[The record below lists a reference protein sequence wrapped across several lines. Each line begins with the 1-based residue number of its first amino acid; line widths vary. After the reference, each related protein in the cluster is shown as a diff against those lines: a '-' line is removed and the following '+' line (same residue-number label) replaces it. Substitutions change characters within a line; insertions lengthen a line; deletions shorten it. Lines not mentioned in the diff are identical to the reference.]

1 MKWLKFAA
9 VAAFVASSAPI
20 LAQTGL
26 NGVDF
31 VNAVRS
37 RDGNKATQLLEAHP
51 TGLVDTRDGDGN
63 TGLIIS
69 VARGD
74 VDWTAFMINHGADP
88 NLPGKGKDTPL
99 IVASRI
105 GFEEGAS
112 WLLEVGAKVDL
123 ANSMGETPLIVAVQQ
138 RQLPIVRLLLEA
150 GANPDKTDNAA
161 GLSAR
166 DYATRDPRA
175 RDILNLINA
184 KRPKPAATSSA
195 N

>member
-9 VAAFVASSAPI
+9 LAAFVASSAPI
-20 LAQTGL
+20 LAQTGMS
-26 NGVDF
+26 GIDF
-31 VNAVRS
+31 VNAVRA

-88 NLPGKGKDTPL
+88 NLPGKGGDTPL
-99 IVASRI
+99 IAASRI
-105 GFEEGAS
+105 GFEEGAA

-123 ANSMGETPLIVAVQQ
+123 ANRMGETPLIIAVQQ
-138 RQLPIVRLLLEA
+138 RRVPIVRLLLEA
-150 GANPDKTDNAA
+150 GANPDKTDSAA

-166 DYATRDPRA
+166 DYAARDPRA
-175 RDILNLINA
+175 RDILSLIQA
-184 KRPKPAATSSA
+184 KRPKAGATA

>member
-1 MKWLKFAA
+1 MKWLKIAA
-9 VAAFVASSAPI
+9 MAALVASICVPA
-20 LAQTGL
+20 LAQTGM
-26 NGVDF
+26 NGLDF
-31 VNAVRS
+31 VNAVRA

-88 NLPGKGKDTPL
+88 NLPGKGGDTPL
-99 IVASRI
+99 IAASRI
-105 GFEEGAS
+105 GFEEGAA

-123 ANSMGETPLIVAVQQ
+123 ANRMGETPLIIAVQQ
-138 RQLPIVRLLLEA
+138 RQVPIVRLLLEA
-150 GANPDKTDNAA
+150 GANPDKTDSAA

-175 RDILNLINA
+175 RDILNLIQA
-184 KRPKPAATSSA
+184 KRPKASATA